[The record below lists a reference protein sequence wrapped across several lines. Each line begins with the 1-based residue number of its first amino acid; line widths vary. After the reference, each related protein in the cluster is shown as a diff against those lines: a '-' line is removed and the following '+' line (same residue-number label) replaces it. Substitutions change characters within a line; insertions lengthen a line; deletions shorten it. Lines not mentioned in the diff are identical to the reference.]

1 MSNGL
6 FVFGA
11 ANTSGRLNQSD
22 AMLNHLSTCQKA
34 NLQCVSLV
42 ASQDFSCQTGVIG
55 NLTVSGNL
63 IVKGDKKISGDLT
76 VDGVLQVC
84 DIQCPADLSI
94 TAGGDI
100 ITTTLGN
107 IFTTAEFNITT
118 TSNLGDIN
126 STATGDINSTAT
138 GGINS
143 TATGDI
149 TQNSSNH
156 TIETSGP
163 TGISL
168 VNTATGSVI
177 LNLTDGD
184 LSIAKNSHLQFFG
197 PSGNVTVTGLGSW
210 AAATILLIGGT
221 DTTGIIN
228 FSGLPAAGITVGD
241 GFRITF
247 DRSYSTD
254 ALQGFISANRRSDLV
269 TATAGQQA
277 GAAIALSGYH
287 TQSDNAF
294 LEVKFIRNVAAA
306 DIATFNNNTPYTNEM
321 TFAYFIV
328 DSISG
333 GP

>member
-55 NLTVSGNL
+55 NLTVSGEL
-63 IVKGDKKISGDLT
+63 IVKGGIEISGDLI
-76 VDGVLQVC
+76 VIGVLQVC

-94 TAGGDI
+94 TAVG
-100 ITTTLGN
+100 
-107 IFTTAEFNITT
+107 NITT
-118 TSNLGDIN
+118 TSTLGDIN

-168 VNTATGSVI
+168 VNTAAGDVI

-184 LSIAKNSHLQFFG
+184 LNIAKNSHLQFFG
-197 PSGNVTVTGLGSW
+197 PSGNVTVTGLGDW
-210 AAATILLIGGT
+210 AVATTPTVTIELVGET
-221 DTTGIIN
+221 DTTGVIL
-228 FSGLPAAGITVGD
+228 FSGLPAAGITAGD

-247 DRSYSTD
+247 DRSYDTPV
-254 ALQGFISANRRSDLV
+254 LHGFISANQRSPATLV
-269 TATAGQQA
+269 AAQQA

-287 TQSDNAF
+287 TSSESSF

-306 DIATFNNNTPYTNEM
+306 DIATFNNGTPYTSAM

-333 GP
+333 DP